1 MLACLIARDVVPKQ
15 SRIITSLIV
24 PYKKKVRLS
33 PVGRRKRYTRIER
46 GGREGKSNMPIDIN
60 EDNLKHG
67 LLGLVIAIVE
77 IIRDALKHQ
86 ALRRM
91 EGGSLNDEEIER
103 LGRALEEIDIA
114 LDQLKEEQGIAGT
127 VKNVRDGLDNLVD
140 DVLDQMVNPER

>member
-1 MLACLIARDVVPKQ
+1 
-15 SRIITSLIV
+15 
-24 PYKKKVRLS
+24 
-33 PVGRRKRYTRIER
+33 
-46 GGREGKSNMPIDIN
+46 MPIDIN

-91 EGGSLNDEEIER
+91 EGGSLSDEEIER

-114 LDQLKEEQGIAGT
+114 LDQMKEEQGITET
-127 VKNVRDGLDNLVD
+127 VKNVRDGLDDLVD
-140 DVLDQMVNPER
+140 DVLDQMVNPERWAKEESKKERA

>member
-1 MLACLIARDVVPKQ
+1 
-15 SRIITSLIV
+15 
-24 PYKKKVRLS
+24 
-33 PVGRRKRYTRIER
+33 
-46 GGREGKSNMPIDIN
+46 MPFDIN

-91 EGGSLNDEEIER
+91 EGRSLDDEEIER

-114 LDQLKEEQGIAGT
+114 IDQMKEEQGVSDT
-127 VKNVRDGLDNLVD
+127 VKQVRDGLDDLVD
-140 DVLDQMVNPER
+140 DVLDQIINPERWKEEAKEKVI

>member
-1 MLACLIARDVVPKQ
+1 
-15 SRIITSLIV
+15 
-24 PYKKKVRLS
+24 
-33 PVGRRKRYTRIER
+33 
-46 GGREGKSNMPIDIN
+46 MPIDID

-91 EGGSLNDEEIER
+91 EGGSLADEEIER

-114 LDQLKEEQGIAGT
+114 IDQMKEEQGVQDT
-127 VKNVRDGLDNLVD
+127 VKQVRDGLDDLVD
-140 DVLDQMVNPER
+140 DVLDQIINPERWKEESEKKEALND